1 MDDEFVL
8 DEVFSK
14 SFFLEVNE
22 KEFNNVNGV
31 NNHKTNKHMEVQV
44 KNAFDEWW
52 TYQGYDTK
60 NLLSIYLIMKRL
72 P

>member
-44 KNAFDEWW
+44 KNAFDEW
-52 TYQGYDTK
+52 
-60 NLLSIYLIMKRL
+60 
-72 P
+72 

>member
-1 MDDEFVL
+1 
-8 DEVFSK
+8 
-14 SFFLEVNE
+14 
-22 KEFNNVNGV
+22 
-31 NNHKTNKHMEVQV
+31 MEVQV